1 MRLSYTQTLH
11 AITILFLLVFPK
23 SGVLLG
29 SIPIYISTLW
39 GTFLVVYC
47 AFNARHTSPQLLRL
61 YFALAFCA
69 IAAWLINILRVPHYS
84 LGILAQ
90 LIFNLTAILS
100 LSLAFYPIDGTASL
114 VRLMR
119 YFKLGYYAI
128 ILYGTLQMAFGA
140 QAVAINNLT
149 ATYASSFT
157 EILERHNVLHG
168 LSDETNVVSKIFST
182 YQNGNLFGVA
192 LVLCLPVALA
202 AEKNAAMR
210 LAMFGLCAIVCVFT
224 ASAGA
229 MLGLAAVA
237 FFYVLQAIKV
247 GTISKTTGL
256 LLSIVPVVAVGYII
270 TNGLPSQL
278 ETMLNSRLLDRNF
291 SSNIRWVK
299 VGRWWQEIGENPL
312 LFFHGSLVSKTTV
325 FEVLPI
331 ALTQFYGAIVAF
343 LFYWFLLSAIDFKRF
358 HFYKIGVLSY
368 LFMSIADGGL
378 WLTPTS
384 YLLGLNIAACRAMD
398 RYPNFLSHMPTP
410 RVTWHGRPIF
420 G

>member
-11 AITILFLLVFPK
+11 TITILFLLVFPK

-47 AFNARHTSPQLLRL
+47 AFKARHTSPQLLRL

-69 IAAWLINILRVPHYS
+69 IAAWLINILRVPYYS

-114 VRLMR
+114 VRFMR
-119 YFKLGYYAI
+119 YFKLGYYAV
-128 ILYGTLQMAFGA
+128 ILYGVLQMVFGA
-140 QAVAINNLT
+140 QTVAIKNLT

-157 EILERHNVLHG
+157 EIVERHNVLHG

-202 AEKNAAMR
+202 AEKNVVIR
-210 LAMFGLCAIVCVFT
+210 LVMFGLCAIVCVFT

-229 MLGLAAVA
+229 MLGFGAVS
-237 FFYVLQAIKV
+237 FFYVLQAV
-247 GTISKTTGL
+247 RLGTISKKIGMFLATL
-256 LLSIVPVVAVGYII
+256 PVLSVTYLIM
-270 TNGLPSQL
+270 NGLPSQL
-278 ETMLNSRLLDRNF
+278 ETMLNTRLLDRDF

-299 VGRWWQEIGENPL
+299 VGRWWQEIGETPL
-312 LFFHGSLVSKTTV
+312 LFFHGNLSSQTTV

-331 ALTQFYGAIVAF
+331 AITQFYGAIVAC
-343 LFYWFLLSAIDFKRF
+343 LFYWVLLYAIDFRRF

-384 YLLGLNIAACRAMD
+384 YLLGLSVAACRAID
-398 RYPNFLSHMPTP
+398 RYPNFLSYMPTS
-410 RVTWHGRPIF
+410 RFTWYGRPLL